1 MEKVYKNDSS
11 QLTINFELKK
21 NSQQNSQNRDQS
33 PQLLNELKY
42 NSPKYG
48 KEGEDAVSQEKKNMV
63 NIDGFIFPAYESGK
77 FYKNN
82 EDTILKAKIQ
92 QLEKEQLQQQKIDPV
107 ILA

>member
-1 MEKVYKNDSS
+1 MNESS

-42 NSPKYG
+42 NSPKHNNENDDNQ
-48 KEGEDAVSQEKKNMV
+48 KENKGGH
-63 NIDGFIFPAYESGK
+63 DGFIFPAYGAGK

-82 EDTILKAKIQ
+82 EDIILKAKIE
-92 QLEKEQLQQQKIDPV
+92 QLEKEQLEQ
-107 ILA
+107 

>member
-1 MEKVYKNDSS
+1 MEKVNNNEIS

-42 NSPKYG
+42 NSPKNG
-48 KEGEDAVSQEKKNMV
+48 KEGEDVLSQEKKNMV

-82 EDTILKAKIQ
+82 EDTILKAKI
-92 QLEKEQLQQQKIDPV
+92 
-107 ILA
+107 